1 MTKKNYEPITF
12 GDIQKGD
19 RLRVRYTDGGRER
32 GSNKAYRP
40 EACVSVTRVIV
51 AETELLALNK
61 AWLDED
67 GHTVVHRD
75 WDDLNIVRISGEKVE
90 VPVRIGEVWT
100 AKELDA
106 LRNWE
111 IPDKLMARKL
121 GRTKAS
127 VSVKRSALRKA
138 FNLQLMENTGKLVSM
153 K

>member
-1 MTKKNYEPITF
+1 MTSTNHEPITF

-32 GSNKAYRP
+32 NSNKSSGAT
-40 EACVSVTRVIV
+40 CVSLTRVIV
-51 AETELLALNK
+51 ANTELLALNK

-75 WDDLNIVRISGEKVE
+75 WDDLSIVRLSGVKVE
-90 VPVRIGEVWT
+90 VPVRTGEIWS
-100 AKELDA
+100 AKELEA

-111 IPDKLMARKL
+111 VPDKIMARKL

-127 VSVKRSALRKA
+127 VSYKRSMIRKA
-138 FNLQLMENTGKLVSM
+138 FNNQLLQNTTKG
-153 K
+153 